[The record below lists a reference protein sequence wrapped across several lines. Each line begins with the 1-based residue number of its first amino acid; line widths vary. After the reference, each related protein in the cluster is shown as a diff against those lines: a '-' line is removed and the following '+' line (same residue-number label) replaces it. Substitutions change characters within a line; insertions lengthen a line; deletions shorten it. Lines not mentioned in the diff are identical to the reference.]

1 MDRDPQAT
9 SDCGGDGH
17 GDAETHGL
25 HPHTRR
31 EVEGEQGGHT
41 VRSELWRGKL
51 AERGCGGRGPSLK
64 HATIQAVR
72 GWRAP
77 GKDWYDAG
85 VQRVSV
91 QRGTRERLKPLPLEP
106 ASQIRHALANGK
118 NRYQIE
124 SQEALRPSWRVSVVS
139 SKGYSNSTP
148 NSTLVL
154 VERQLMIRIGG
165 IP

>member
-1 MDRDPQAT
+1 MDRGPQAT

-25 HPHTRR
+25 HLHMRI

-41 VRSELWRGKL
+41 VRSGLWRRKL
-51 AERGCGGRGPSLK
+51 AERGCGGRHPSLK
-64 HATIQAVR
+64 HAMIQAVR
-72 GWRAP
+72 GWRVP
-77 GKDWYDAG
+77 GKDCYAG
-85 VQRVSV
+85 VQRASV
-91 QRGTRERLKPLPLEP
+91 QRGTTERLKPLPLEL
-106 ASQIRHALANGK
+106 ASQSRHAQANGK

-124 SQEALRPSWRVSVVS
+124 SQEALLPSWRVSVVS

-165 IP
+165 IA